1 MMNIEVIQEG
11 KSSKYK
17 FKCFLQIPK
26 CIEEI
31 FNDDCCINLTEQV
44 MSN

>member
-1 MMNIEVIQEG
+1 MSIEVIQEV

-17 FKCFLQIPK
+17 LNFFLQIPR

-31 FNDDCCINLTEQV
+31 FNDDCCVNLTEQV